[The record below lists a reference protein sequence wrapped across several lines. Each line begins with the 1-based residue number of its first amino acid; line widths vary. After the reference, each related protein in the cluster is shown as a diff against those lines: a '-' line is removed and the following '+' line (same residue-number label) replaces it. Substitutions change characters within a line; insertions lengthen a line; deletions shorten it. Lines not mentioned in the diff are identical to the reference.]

1 MKRLVWLGVA
11 LLLGIGVLNAR
22 SIRTQQNLANVEI
35 KATKIA
41 GNVYMLEGQGGNI
54 GATIGSEGI
63 LIIDD
68 QFAPLSEKIRA
79 KLTELGE
86 GKLKFVLNTHFHGDH
101 TGGNANFGKEATII
115 AQTNVRKRLS
125 ASQGNNPPAPKEA
138 LPVITFDQSLAVNFN
153 GEEIRAMHYPNSHTD
168 TDSVIF
174 FTNTKVAHL
183 GDTFFNGSFPFV
195 DLNSGGSVEGLT
207 RTIGDLITKLPAD
220 VKIIPGHGALGSLD
234 DLKRYHRMLVE
245 TTSIVRKK
253 MDSGKTLEQI
263 KTDGLPAEYESWG
276 KGFIKTPAWIETV
289 HKSLSSSKNGQ

>member
-1 MKRLVWLGVA
+1 MKRLVWLSVA

-54 GATIGSEGI
+54 GATIGSDGI

-79 KLTELGE
+79 KLAELGE

-101 TGGNANFGKEATII
+101 TGGNVNFGKEATII
-115 AQTNVRKRLS
+115 AHTNVRKRLS

-168 TDSVIF
+168 TDSIIL

-207 RTIGDLITKLPAD
+207 RTIGDLITKLPTD

-263 KTDGLPAEYESWG
+263 KNEGLPTEYESWG
-276 KGFIKTPAWIETV
+276 KGFIKTPAWIEAL
-289 HKSLSSSKNGQ
+289 HKSLSQSKNG